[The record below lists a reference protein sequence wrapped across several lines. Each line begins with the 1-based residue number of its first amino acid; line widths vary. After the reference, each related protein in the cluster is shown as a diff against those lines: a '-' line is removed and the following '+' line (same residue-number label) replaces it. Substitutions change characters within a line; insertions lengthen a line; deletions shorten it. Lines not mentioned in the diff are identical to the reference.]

1 MTRQMTQRERLQ
13 MLFDAQPILRAH
25 ELRAAGIASET
36 ISRALA
42 NGDINRIGH
51 GLYQRPAAEIDV
63 DQTLAEIAKRIPKGV
78 IAMVSALAF
87 HGLTDQMPR
96 RIWVAIGTSDW
107 APAIEYPPVRIVR
120 FSAKYLSRGI
130 EHHAIAGTDVP
141 IYSVAKTLAD
151 IFRNPRIVDRAIA
164 VEGLRAALEQRKAS
178 PGEIADAAVAGGSWK
193 RMQPYLEALTSNG

>member
-1 MTRQMTQRERLQ
+1 MVPQMTQRERLH
-13 MLFDAQPILRAH
+13 MLFGSQPLLRAH

-36 ISRALA
+36 ISRAVA
-42 NGDINRIGH
+42 NGDIDKIAH
-51 GLYQRPAAEIDV
+51 GLYQRPNAQIDV

-107 APAIEYPPVRIVR
+107 APTIEYPPVRIVR
-120 FSAKYLSRGI
+120 LSDKYFRQGI

-151 IFRNPRIVDRAIA
+151 MFRNPRIVDRAIA
-164 VEGLRAALEQRKAS
+164 VEGLRAALEQHKTN

>member
-1 MTRQMTQRERLQ
+1 MTRQMTQRERLH
-13 MLFDAQPILRAH
+13 MLFGARPILRAH

-36 ISRALA
+36 ISRAVA
-42 NGDINRIGH
+42 NGDIDRIAH
-51 GLYQRPAAEIDV
+51 GLYQRPTAEIDV

-96 RIWVAIGTSDW
+96 RIWVAIGASDW

-120 FSAKYLSRGI
+120 FSDKYLPLGI
-130 EHHAIAGTDVP
+130 EHHVIAGTDVP

-151 IFRNPRIVDRAIA
+151 LFRNPSIVDRAVA
-164 VEGLRAALEQRKAS
+164 MEGLRAALEQHKAS
-178 PGEIADAAVAGGSWK
+178 PAEIADAAVEGGSWK